1 MKLARSSPLDTT
13 QVREKLLTIDDA
25 DSFALCMH
33 TTSALSVRGCR
44 TLPIIDQKKAS
55 SGMVLDEAH
64 RLWMMPMKGN
74 QWRATKTGGLP
85 PLDFCSSIRPRCA
98 KPPSLIKVKAVCIPR
113 ML

>member
-1 MKLARSSPLDTT
+1 MDELFALFDPDGSGLIDYSELNELLRQPVGDPIKLAFSPWVAR

-55 SGMVLDEAH
+55 SGMVPDEAH

-74 QWRATKTGGLP
+74 QWR
-85 PLDFCSSIRPRCA
+85 
-98 KPPSLIKVKAVCIPR
+98 
-113 ML
+113 